1 MKSIGI
7 KLILAFCLGGALMW
21 FVGGRKGAA
30 PASTAE
36 EKPAKK
42 APAASPTKTNAP
54 AKPATTNAGP
64 TVATS
69 TNRPPSVPT
78 NAVAA
83 AVKPPT
89 SPAVKPDEKKET
101 EAKADVQVSFKSAQ
115 IDQVI
120 EWLAKQTGKSVI
132 KHPQARAQLTIVSSK
147 KVTQR
152 EAIELVYRALSI
164 EGYNAIEDDQ
174 SILIVPSGKEP
185 KLSPKIIGA
194 EQDDIPD
201 GRQQIVKII
210 ELEYAEAEDLKDR
223 CKAVLSEKAEVE
235 ADPLGNKLIV
245 TDYTENI
252 RLLMELL
259 PSFDRETEG
268 DSIVHIFPLKHLE
281 ADEISQLLGLI
292 LNDDKPSSS
301 SSSSSS
307 SRSRF
312 SSSYSRSRSSSSRSS
327 SPASASASVGKELKF
342 WPDRSSNRLI
352 ASLPKARLQEV
363 ADLVDMLDT
372 EKPQDVGVR
381 VLPLQHVDAE
391 DLVDEIAPLYRKLG
405 GQSLKETVEIT
416 ANERSNSL
424 IILSSE
430 SNYENIAEFIEQ
442 LDTEDAL
449 EQIME
454 TIPLENA
461 DSEDVADQLREL
473 TQGNK
478 PVSRYAYYYS
488 SPSKSSKQMNIVAD
502 RRRNSV
508 IVQASPAEIVSV
520 KQMIQVLDEPVG
532 EDALAPK
539 IFQLQYVSAVDIEDV
554 LNELFVKKEKRRSY
568 WDFYDSGSSTDD
580 SPMNVGRLN
589 GKVRITSEPFSN
601 SLIIAANSQE
611 AMDAVESVIKELD
624 VASPAGESTMRIELK
639 FANAIEIANSLNV
652 LYAQDG
658 APALR
663 PQNQNQPQQNNAQRN
678 NQNNQ
683 ANLQR
688 DSFALERERDV
699 DTYFPWLGGQQGSRS
714 RDGKVQRPASEMV
727 GRVRVVPD
735 KRSNSLLLTTDLHYF
750 PQVLKLVNELD
761 APTAQILIEAKI
773 VEVSS
778 DFRDR
783 LGTRWSPD
791 GSRTFDTDDLDGALS
806 PKLGANLM
814 NVILGSVGSNSLRSG
829 VLDSSINVDVLV
841 QFMKKNT
848 DATVLA
854 EPKISVSDNELGK
867 LFVGSQV
874 PFISGSLNTDF
885 GGRNDSFQYKDV
897 GIILEVTP
905 QINNSEEIAL
915 SIRVESS
922 SIRDGQTLFG
932 GAILDTRNFR
942 TDLMVKTGQTIVLG
956 GIIQKEEGEVVR
968 KVPGLGDVPLLG
980 WAFKKKDK
988 TTRNVEL
995 MVFLRPVISRSPEEA
1010 KALVEEIQNRMP
1022 VLQRW
1027 QREEEDRKATV
1038 MQLRGEK
1045 AEGVPGSE
1053 ASDSK

>member
-7 KLILAFCLGGALMW
+7 KLILAFCLGAALMW
-21 FVGGRKGAA
+21 YIGVGKRD
-30 PASTAE
+30 
-36 EKPAKK
+36 
-42 APAASPTKTNAP
+42 ASPPDHRPTNPPVAAEPAVKNGDSKTNTTAV
-54 AKPATTNAGP
+54 KVTTATVTNAIPPSSISSNAPPSAAAGTN
-64 TVATS
+64 TVAT
-69 TNRPPSVPT
+69 TGEPE
-78 NAVAA
+78 
-83 AVKPPT
+83 K
-89 SPAVKPDEKKET
+89 KPDEV
-101 EAKADVQVSFKSAQ
+101 ADVQVTFKMAQ
-115 IDQVI
+115 IDQII

-132 KHPQARAQLTIVSSK
+132 KHPTARSQLTIVSSK

-152 EAIELVYRALSI
+152 EAINLVYRALGV
-164 EGYNAIEDDQ
+164 EGFSAIEDDQ
-174 SILIVPSGKEP
+174 SILIVPAGKEP
-185 KLSPKIIGA
+185 KLSPTIIGA
-194 EQDDIPD
+194 DQDTIPD
-201 GRQQIVKII
+201 GRQQIVKIL
-210 ELEYAEAEDLKDR
+210 ELKHANAAEIKDR
-223 CKAVLSEKAEVE
+223 CRSVLSETAQVE
-235 ADPLGNKLIV
+235 ADPRGNKLIV

-252 RLLMELL
+252 RLLIELL

-281 ADEISQLLGLI
+281 ADEVSQLLGLI
-292 LNDDKPSSS
+292 LNQDKSTSP

-307 SRSRF
+307 SRSSR
-312 SSSYSRSRSSSSRSS
+312 SYSSSSSSRSRSPSNS
-327 SPASASASVGKELKF
+327 SGPASASASVGEDLKF

-352 ASLPKARLQEV
+352 ASLPKARLKEITE
-363 ADLVDMLDT
+363 LIEMLDT

-381 VLPLQHVDAE
+381 VLTLEHVDASE
-391 DLVDEIAPLYRKLG
+391 LVDEIAPLYRKLG

-430 SNYENIAEFIEQ
+430 SNYENIEKFIRQ
-442 LDTEDAL
+442 LDTEDAA

-454 TIPLENA
+454 TIPLTNA
-461 DSEDVADQLREL
+461 DSEEVALQLKEL
-473 TQGNK
+473 TDGNK
-478 PVSRYAYYYS
+478 TTSRYTYYFS
-488 SPSKSSKQMNIVAD
+488 SPSKSSKKMNIVSD

-508 IVQASPAEIVSV
+508 IVQASPAELISV
-520 KQMIQVLDEPVG
+520 KKMIQVLDEPVG

-554 LNELFVKKEKRRSY
+554 LNELFLKKEKQRSY
-568 WDFYDSGSSTDD
+568 WDYFDGGSSSSD

-601 SLIIAANSQE
+601 SLIIAANSVE
-611 AMDAVESVIKELD
+611 SMEAVEAVIRQLD
-624 VASPAGESTMRIELK
+624 IASPAGESTMRHPLK
-639 FANAIEIANSLNV
+639 FANAIEVANSLNV
-652 LYAQDG
+652 LFAQDG
-658 APALR
+658 APTLR
-663 PQNQNQPQQNNAQRN
+663 PQNQPQNQQNNTPRVTQP
-678 NQNNQ
+678 NQT
-683 ANLQR
+683 APR
-688 DSFALERERDV
+688 TDSFALERENDV
-699 DTYFPWLGGQQGSRS
+699 ETYFPWLGGQQGGNRT

-750 PQVLKLVNELD
+750 PQVIKLVNELD

-791 GSRTFDTDDLDGALS
+791 GTRTFDNEDIDGAFS
-806 PKLGANLM
+806 PKVGANFM
-814 NVILGSVGSNSLRSG
+814 NLLLGSLGTNAFRSG
-829 VLDSSINVDVLV
+829 VLNSSINVDMLV
-841 QFMKKNT
+841 QFLRKNT

-905 QINNSEEIAL
+905 QINNAEEIAL

-932 GAILDTRNFR
+932 GAIIDTRNFR
-942 TDLMVKTGQTIVLG
+942 TDLMVKTGETIVLG
-956 GIIQKEEGEVVR
+956 GIIQKEEGEVIR
-968 KVPGLGDVPLLG
+968 KVPFFGDIPGLG

-988 TTRNVEL
+988 TTRSVEL

-1010 KALVEEIQNRMP
+1010 KALVEQIQNRMP

-1027 QREEEDRKATV
+1027 QREEEALIKDGTNAP
-1038 MQLRGEK
+1038 
-1045 AEGVPGSE
+1045 PGRIPN
-1053 ASDSK
+1053 